1 MRTMDKVKIGT
12 AALVAIVLVIV
23 ILQNTQQ
30 VETKLLFFTITM
42 PSAVLLFTMLAVGFV
57 LGILAVGRWARKK
70 AP

>member
-1 MRTMDKVKIGT
+1 MSTMDKIKIGT
-12 AALVAIVLVIV
+12 AAVVAIVLVIV

-30 VETKLLFFTITM
+30 VETKLLFVTITM